1 MAKRFVVEVVVEGV
15 SLETFFFNCSIDGT
29 YISSQRPDGK
39 KLRKFS
45 CRDSDTLL
53 KHALTTLCA
62 GGQHH
67 CGSALAVLTHAIDG
81 PCQWAFG
88 AISFWTVF
96 PRNSV
101 CPEQEGAVTR

>member
-1 MAKRFVVEVVVEGV
+1 MAKRFVVVVVMEGV
-15 SLETFFFNCSIDGT
+15 SLETFFNRSIDGI
-29 YISSQRPDGK
+29 YVSSQRPDGK

-96 PRNSV
+96 PRNFV